1 MWGDIMKSRF
11 KRNLSGERGSITIF
25 TGLSMLVIL
34 GMGAFATDLGIGYI
48 RANEIQ
54 NAADA
59 AALAG
64 AEELPLLDD
73 SQWSSIVVP
82 VAESYA
88 QENGIS
94 DAVVTPVKNS
104 SGKII
109 GVKVEA
115 AKLVDN
121 TLIKAISSSN
131 DTMNIGRDATARIFT
146 VSEVSE
152 GSGLIPVGINADV
165 FKDPSFKGNIALDI
179 DPSDEAAV
187 KYGWMFFDKVYGD
200 GDEKDNNSNK
210 KLKDWMNGG
219 YNGTIKIGD
228 ELPWTNGTR
237 SSTVIEYN
245 KLVGKEVL
253 APVYEVIDITEG
265 KNKKEDTANVKIV
278 GFVVI
283 KVEPYSPG
291 GHNDTMKATFV
302 KYANI
307 TGTPSDDEDI
317 VEYRVYSSKLVE

>member
-1 MWGDIMKSRF
+1 MRSRF

-25 TGLSMLVIL
+25 TGLAMLVIL
-34 GMGAFATDLGIGYI
+34 GMGAFVTDLGIGYI
-48 RANEIQ
+48 KANEVQ

-73 SQWSSIVVP
+73 SQWNPVV
-82 VAESYA
+82 VSEAEAYA
-88 QENGIS
+88 QKNGI
-94 DAVVTPVKNS
+94 DNIDVIPVKNA
-104 SGKII
+104 SGKIV

-115 AKLVDN
+115 HKIVDN

-131 DTMNIGRDATARIFT
+131 DTIDIHRDATARIFT
-146 VSEVSE
+146 VTEVSK
-152 GSGLIPVGINADV
+152 GSGLVPIGINADV
-165 FKDPSFKGNIALDI
+165 FKTPGFNGNIPLDI
-179 DPSDEAAV
+179 DPSDESAV
-187 KYGWMFFDKVYGD
+187 KYGWMFFDKAYGD
-200 GDEKDNNSNK
+200 ENNNNSNK
-210 KLKDWMNGG
+210 KLKDWMEKG
-219 YNGTIKIGD
+219 YDGTIKIGD

-237 SSTVIEYN
+237 ASTVQEYN

-253 APVYEVIDITEG
+253 APVYEVINITEG

-283 KVEPYSPG
+283 KIEPYGSG
-291 GHNDTMKATFV
+291 SHNKTMKATFV

-317 VEYRVYSSKLVE
+317 VEYRVYSSKLID

>member
-25 TGLSMLVIL
+25 TGLAMLVIL
-34 GMGAFATDLGIGYI
+34 GMGAFVTDLGIGYI

-88 QENGIS
+88 QENGI
-94 DAVVTPVKNS
+94 DDIDVTQVKNG

-115 AKLVDN
+115 HKTVEN

-131 DTMNIGRDATARIFT
+131 DTMDINRDATARIFT
-146 VSEVSE
+146 VTEVSK
-152 GSGLIPVGINADV
+152 GSNLVPIGINSAIFNNPD
-165 FKDPSFKGNIALDI
+165 FDGNIPLDI
-179 DPSDEAAV
+179 DPSDEDSV
-187 KYGWMFFDKVYGD
+187 KYGWMFFDKVYD
-200 GDEKDNNSNK
+200 DKDNANSD
-210 KLKDWMNGG
+210 LKDWMEDG
-219 YNGTIKIGD
+219 YDETIKIGD
-228 ELPWTNGTR
+228 ELPWTNGSR
-237 SSTVIEYN
+237 SSTVIAYN
-245 KLVGKEVL
+245 NLVGKEVL
-253 APVYEVIDITEG
+253 APIYEVIDFVEG
-265 KNKKEDTANVKIV
+265 GNKEDTANVKIV

-283 KVEPYSPG
+283 RIEPYGSG
-291 GHNDTMKATFV
+291 SHNKTMKATFV

-307 TGTPSDDEDI
+307 TGTTSDDEDI
-317 VEYRVYSSKLVE
+317 VEYRVYSSKLID

>member
-1 MWGDIMKSRF
+1 MKSRF
-11 KRNLSGERGSITIF
+11 KRNQIGEVGSITIF
-25 TGLSMLVIL
+25 TGLAMLVIL
-34 GMGAFATDLGIGYI
+34 GMGAFVTDLGIGYI

-73 SQWSSIVVP
+73 TKWSTIVVP

-88 QENGIS
+88 HENGI
-94 DAVVTPVKNS
+94 DDIDVTSVKNG

-109 GVKVEA
+109 GVKVVA
-115 AKLVDN
+115 NKVVDY
-121 TLIKAISSSN
+121 TLIKAISSSS
-131 DTMNIGRDATARIFT
+131 DTMDISRDATARIFT
-146 VSEVSE
+146 VTEVSK
-152 GSGLIPVGINADV
+152 GSGLVPIGINADV
-165 FKDPSFKGNIALDI
+165 FKDPSFKGNIPLDI

-200 GDEKDNNSNK
+200 ENNNNSNK
-210 KLKDWMNGG
+210 KLKDWMEKG
-219 YNGTIKIGD
+219 YDGTIKIGD
-228 ELPWTNGTR
+228 ELPWTNRTR
-237 SSTVIEYN
+237 SLTVQEYN

-253 APVYEVIDITEG
+253 APVYEVINITEG

-283 KVEPYSPG
+283 KIEPYGSG
-291 GHNDTMKATFV
+291 SHNETMKATFV

-317 VEYRVYSSKLVE
+317 VEYRVYSSKLID

>member
-1 MWGDIMKSRF
+1 MKSRF

-25 TGLSMLVIL
+25 TGLAMLVIL
-34 GMGAFATDLGIGYI
+34 GMGALVTDLGIGYI

-73 SQWSSIVVP
+73 SHWNSVVVP

-88 QENGIS
+88 QENGI
-94 DAVVTPVKNS
+94 DDIDVTPVKNG

-115 AKLVDN
+115 HKTGDN

-131 DTMNIGRDATARIFT
+131 DTMDIHRDATARVFT
-146 VSEVSE
+146 VTKVSE

-165 FKDPSFKGNIALDI
+165 FKDPKFNDSLIFDI
-179 DPSDEAAV
+179 DPSKASSIKYSWMIYDNGNSAAS
-187 KYGWMFFDKVYGD
+187 KLDGWM
-200 GDEKDNNSNK
+200 S
-210 KLKDWMNGG
+210 GG
-219 YNGTIKIGD
+219 YPDSIGIGAEVKFGNGTM
-228 ELPWTNGTR
+228 
-237 SSTVIEYN
+237 SSVVKEYN
-245 KLVGKEVL
+245 KLEGKEVL
-253 APVYEVIDITEG
+253 APVYEKIDET
-265 KNKKEDTANVKIV
+265 KVRIV
-278 GFVVI
+278 GFVLI
-283 KVEPYSPG
+283 KVEPADKK
-291 GHNDTMKATFV
+291 NKDMKATFV

-317 VEYRVYSSKLVE
+317 IDYRVYSSKLID